1 MVALRE
7 THSAS
12 FNFETW
18 GERLDLPA
26 SEKDILH
33 RTYLYVLDKMHAT
46 DKTVIDNYSRLTA
59 EIVSIL
65 LTLSMDLESYQVA
78 FLYPAYE
85 KKILND

>member
-33 RTYLYVLDKMHAT
+33 CNYLYVVDKMHSS
-46 DKTVIDNYSRLTA
+46 DKAVIDTYSPLTV

-65 LTLSMDLESYQVA
+65 FT
-78 FLYPAYE
+78 
-85 KKILND
+85 